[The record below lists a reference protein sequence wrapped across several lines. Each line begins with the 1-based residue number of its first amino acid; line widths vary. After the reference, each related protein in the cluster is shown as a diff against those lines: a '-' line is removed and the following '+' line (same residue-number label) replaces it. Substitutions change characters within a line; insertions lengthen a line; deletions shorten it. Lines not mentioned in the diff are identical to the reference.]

1 MKCPFCGSFDGQV
14 LDSRPIEHTS
24 AIRRRRQCNQ
34 CKKRYTTYERPEEVV
49 LMVVKSDSRREPFDR
64 KKVWNAV
71 SRACV
76 KRPVSAETIE
86 KIVSDVETEITDY
99 IIEVPSSVI
108 GQKILQKLLD
118 IDIVAY
124 IRFVSVY
131 NNFADIRVRY
141 YQVNFNCEK
150 EFKFTKELA
159 GFIYNGFLA
168 FTATVLDKNE
178 DDESEN
184 WMPIFL
190 IFELVDKMY
199 ILSSLDIIDK
209 ISLSFCLKK
218 SSNVTKILLN
228 GS

>member
-1 MKCPFCGSFDGQV
+1 
-14 LDSRPIEHTS
+14 
-24 AIRRRRQCNQ
+24 
-34 CKKRYTTYERPEEVV
+34 
-49 LMVVKSDSRREPFDR
+49 MVVKSDSRREPFDR

-131 NNFADIRVRY
+131 NNFADI
-141 YQVNFNCEK
+141 
-150 EFKFTKELA
+150 
-159 GFIYNGFLA
+159 
-168 FTATVLDKNE
+168 
-178 DDESEN
+178 DDFMLE
-184 WMPIFL
+184 
-190 IFELVDKMY
+190 
-199 ILSSLDIIDK
+199 
-209 ISLSFCLKK
+209 LKK
-218 SSNVTKILLN
+218 LKKKLINK
-228 GS
+228 